1 MASYDLVERLT
12 DTFRQIERNLL
23 DLRDELSACRLLT
36 ARIFELPEVKK
47 TSEHAPL
54 SQIQVV
60 QHLGPLRWH

>member
-36 ARIFELPEVKK
+36 ARIFFF
-47 TSEHAPL
+47 S
-54 SQIQVV
+54 
-60 QHLGPLRWH
+60 

>member
-23 DLRDELSACRLLT
+23 ALRDELSDCRLLT

-47 TSEHAPL
+47 KRRARPVIPDSGRSTSGANRL
-54 SQIQVV
+54 
-60 QHLGPLRWH
+60 